1 MRWIGLE
8 VQVENIYG
16 GLTEKSK
23 LSFLSMLRH
32 DGTQFHSAQAARTR
46 HAGDL
51 KLCRCRRNVR
61 IQSRSRR
68 GDQIYRNCCARILR
82 MELLYVTFHA
92 LHELTIC
99 WPEIRSAPARCDG
112 VIAVAS
118 SRGPGMKVPI
128 GGKGLTDNP
137 RSHNLSVFLNQLAIR
152 LGGKKELPQS
162 RHHQRV

>member
-1 MRWIGLE
+1 MRCIEFE
-8 VQVENIYG
+8 VQFENIYAG
-16 GLTEKSK
+16 FSQKSK

-51 KLCRCRRNVR
+51 KLCRCRRNVW
-61 IQSRSRR
+61 IQSRSRC
-68 GDQIYRNCCARILR
+68 GNQIYRNCCARILR

-92 LHELTIC
+92 FHELTIC
-99 WPEIRSAPARCDG
+99 WAEIRSAPARCDG

-128 GGKGLTDNP
+128 AVKGLTDNP
-137 RSHNLSVFLNQLAIR
+137 RSPNLSV
-152 LGGKKELPQS
+152 LPT
-162 RHHQRV
+162 